1 MSSPQDNLFVGAA
14 AHGSGDRRGHR
25 YKRGRLRAAL
35 RNDVRVAERRVAG
48 PLQAGGHV
56 DEFLLEVESLL

>member
-1 MSSPQDNLFVGAA
+1 MPLSTAVPIVVTTVVAIATRGAA
-14 AHGSGDRRGHR
+14 LG
-25 YKRGRLRAAL
+25 AAL
-35 RNDVRVAERRVAG
+35 RNDVRVAEQRVAG